1 MLVSDDKCPMGS
13 KPRIKVGIVGPCGSG
28 KSTLIQLLNEHKIWA
43 EFHHIAQEH
52 SYVKD
57 MWRRIVS
64 PDFLIYLDA
73 SYETATLRRKLNWT
87 REEYQEQCRRLAHAR
102 EHADLCI
109 TTDNF
114 TELEV
119 FSRVEIFL
127 RKEKVF
133 PSTD

>member
-1 MLVSDDKCPMGS
+1 MGS
-13 KPRIKVGIVGPCGSG
+13 IPRIKVGIVGPCGSG
-28 KSTLIQLLNEHKIWA
+28 KSTLIRQLKEHKIWA

-57 MWRRIVS
+57 MWQRIVN
-64 PDFLIYLDA
+64 PHFLIYLDA

-87 REEYQEQCRRLAHAR
+87 LEEYQEQCQRLTHAR

-109 TTDNF
+109 KTDSI

-127 RKEKVF
+127 RKQKVF
-133 PSTD
+133 PSTEEFTPK